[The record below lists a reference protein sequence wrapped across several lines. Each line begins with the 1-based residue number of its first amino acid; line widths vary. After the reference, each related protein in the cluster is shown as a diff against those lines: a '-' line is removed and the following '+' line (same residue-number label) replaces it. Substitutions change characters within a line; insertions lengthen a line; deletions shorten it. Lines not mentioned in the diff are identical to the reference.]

1 MNPNDPYQALIKL
14 YQKLIDGARNEKNKY
29 IATLIYLIALVFLLF
44 VLIGFVIQKL
54 NGV

>member
-14 YQKLIDGARNEKNKY
+14 YQKLLDMAQKEKNKY
-29 IATLIYLIALVFLLF
+29 IATLIYLIVLVVLLF
-44 VLIGFVIQKL
+44 VLIGIVIQKL